1 MYKRILIL
9 IVSVFTVSSLTSCV
23 EAVKESQ
30 KIIVESQKPELIG
43 KFFPIESQGIKLF
56 LPKEFKKLSK
66 TEYLELIEKS
76 EDSIVIS
83 FENERLRNLYLSG
96 HDIYLFQHLE
106 SGSILSLI
114 PTKYFK
120 FNKADAQLLLNQIRA
135 NHDEISYSTGL
146 KFEKKEARFFETREA
161 QIFKAIYTLKIPEVE
176 DEYFKQVYFVSFNK
190 KSFALSLETGF
201 PVDFD
206 PFLEKIR
213 IL

>member
-1 MYKRILIL
+1 MVKKIVIFIGLIF
-9 IVSVFTVSSLTSCV
+9 IVSSMTSCV

-30 KIIVESQKPELIG
+30 KIIKESQKPELIG

-56 LPKEFKKLSK
+56 LPKEFKSLSK
-66 TEYLELIEKS
+66 TDYLKLIEKS
-76 EDSIVIS
+76 EDSTVIS
-83 FENERLRNLYLSG
+83 FENKRLRNLYLSG

-120 FNKADAQLLLNQIRA
+120 FNKADAQMLLNQIKS
-135 NHDEISYSTGL
+135 NHDEISHATGL
-146 KFEKKEARFFETREA
+146 SFKKQEARFFETREA
-161 QIFKAIYTLKIPEVE
+161 QIFKAIYVLKMPEIE
-176 DEYFKQVYFVSFNK
+176 QEYFKQVYFVSFNK